1 MKGKLILED
10 GTIFEGK
17 AFGYLKD
24 SVGEVVFNTSMT
36 GYGEVLTDPSY
47 YGQIV
52 TMTYPLIGNYGI
64 NLEDVESKGVHV
76 KGFIVRE
83 KSDTPNNF
91 RCEMD
96 IDTYL
101 KQNKVIGLEGID
113 TRALTKILRNN
124 GTMRGIITLENASL
138 EDVKAKLESFSNT
151 QAVKTVTRK
160 EIERIEGNGP
170 KVAVMDF
177 GVKQNIL
184 RSFAARGCDVT
195 VFPALTKP
203 EEVLAINP
211 DLIFLSNGPG
221 DPEDLEEVIE
231 NIKELVGKKPI
242 VGICLG
248 HQLLA
253 LTINPD
259 LIFLSNGP
267 GDPEDLEEVIENI
280 KELVGKKPIVGICLG
295 HQLLAL
301 TLGGKTGKLKFGH
314 RGGNHPVKDLEEG
327 KVFITSQNHGYYV
340 CEMPENMEV
349 THINLN
355 DNTVEGMRHKELPI
369 YSVQYHPEACP
380 GPKDSDYVFDKFL
393 ELV

>member
-1 MKGKLILED
+1 MKGKLILQD
-10 GTIFEGK
+10 GTVFEGK

-64 NLEDVESKGVHV
+64 NLESVESSGVHV

-83 KSDTPNNF
+83 KCDFPNNF

-96 IDTYL
+96 IETYL

-113 TRALTKILRNN
+113 TRALTKILRKN
-124 GTMRGIITLENASL
+124 GSMKGIITLEHNGL
-138 EDVKAKLESFSNT
+138 EDVEHKLEQFSNT
-151 QAVKTVTRK
+151 EAVKTVTRK
-160 EIERIEGNGP
+160 EVEYIKGNGK
-170 KVAVMDF
+170 KVAIMDY
-177 GVKQNIL
+177 GVKRNII
-184 RSFAARGCDVT
+184 RSFKRRDCDIT
-195 VFPALTKP
+195 VLPASTTAK
-203 EEVLAINP
+203 EVLDLDP

-221 DPEDLEEVIE
+221 DPEDLVSVID
-231 NIKELVGKKPI
+231 NIKELIGKKPI
-242 VGICLG
+242 AGICLG

-253 LTINPD
+253 L
-259 LIFLSNGP
+259 
-267 GDPEDLEEVIENI
+267 
-280 KELVGKKPIVGICLG
+280 
-295 HQLLAL
+295 A
-301 TLGGKTGKLKFGH
+301 LGGQTSKLKFGH

-340 CEMPENMEV
+340 SDVPKQVKV
-349 THINLN
+349 TQINLN
-355 DNTVEGMRHKELPI
+355 DNTVEGMRHEELPI

-380 GPKDSDYVFDKFL
+380 GPKDNDYIFDKFL
-393 ELV
+393 ELI

>member
-1 MKGKLILED
+1 MKAKLILED

-17 AFGYLKD
+17 AFGYLNE

-64 NLEDVESKGVHV
+64 NLEDVESRGVHV

-83 KSDTPNNF
+83 KSDNPNNF

-124 GTMRGIITLENASL
+124 GTMKGIITLENNTTL
-138 EDVKAKLESFSNT
+138 EDVVSKIGKFSNT
-151 QAVKTVTRK
+151 EAVMTVTRK
-160 EIERIEGNGP
+160 EKEYIKGNGP

-177 GVKQNIL
+177 GVKENIL
-184 RSFAARGCDVT
+184 RSFKARGCDLV
-195 VFPALTKP
+195 VLPATTTA
-203 EEVLAINP
+203 EEILNENP

-221 DPEDLEEVIE
+221 DPEDLDDVIE
-231 NIKELVGKKPI
+231 NIKQLIGKKPI
-242 VGICLG
+242 
-248 HQLLA
+248 A
-253 LTINPD
+253 
-259 LIFLSNGP
+259 
-267 GDPEDLEEVIENI
+267 
-280 KELVGKKPIVGICLG
+280 GICLG

-301 TLGGKTGKLKFGH
+301 TLGGKTARLKFGH
-314 RGGNHPVKDLEEG
+314 RGGNHPVKDLEDE
-327 KVFITSQNHGYYV
+327 KVYITSQNHGYYV
-340 CEMPENMEV
+340 SQMPENMKM

-355 DNTVEGMRHKELPI
+355 DNTVEGMRHSELPI

-380 GPKDSDYVFDKFL
+380 GPKDNDYIFDKFL
-393 ELV
+393 ELI